1 MFPIL
6 SLSFFVHSLSL
17 EFSSSISSFFSF
29 IVSIILCSF
38 ALLSFHHLQFL
49 SNLVQYSSLYLLS
62 DQPNSF
68 LAINYPGSFSLLNIL
83 SFLFYFLIF
92 SIFCQYSFSN
102 SSTAFFAFSK
112 FSFSSQVSDL
122 AINPFH
128 STKYLFF
135 SLIHCL
141 FRILL
146 TSHSS
151 SPSITTGAGYFFLC
165 PSTCPTYFCTL
176 LTLTTG
182 CIFTILGS
190 SNSTAFNNIT
200 FFIL

>member
-1 MFPIL
+1 MFPI
-6 SLSFFVHSLSL
+6 SLSFSFVYSLSL
-17 EFSSSISSFFSF
+17 EFSFSLFSF
-29 IVSIILCSF
+29 IVSIVLCSF
-38 ALLSFHHLQFL
+38 AFLPFHYLQFL
-49 SNLVQYSSLYLLS
+49 FNLAQYSLSYLLS

-68 LAINYPGSFSLLNIL
+68 LAINYPGSSSLLNIL
-83 SFLFYFLIF
+83 SFLFYFLTS

-135 SLIHCL
+135 LLICCL
-141 FRILL
+141 FRIFSISHFSFSLIMTRAGYSFLCLFTCPMYFCILL
-146 TSHSS
+146 T
-151 SPSITTGAGYFFLC
+151 
-165 PSTCPTYFCTL
+165 
-176 LTLTTG
+176 
-182 CIFTILGS
+182 
-190 SNSTAFNNIT
+190 T

>member
-1 MFPIL
+1 MFPISLL
-6 SLSFFVHSLSL
+6 SSFIHSLSL
-17 EFSSSISSFFSF
+17 EFSCSISSSSSF
-29 IVSIILCSF
+29 IVSIILCSI
-38 ALLSFHHLQFL
+38 ALFSFHCLQFL
-49 SNLVQYSSLYLLS
+49 SNLAQYSSSYLLS

-68 LAINYPGSFSLLNIL
+68 LAINYPGSSSLLNIL
-83 SFLFYFLIF
+83 SFLFYFLTS

-135 SLIHCL
+135 LLICCL
-141 FRILL
+141 FRIFSISHFSFSLIMTRAGYSFLCLFTCPMYFCILL
-146 TSHSS
+146 T
-151 SPSITTGAGYFFLC
+151 
-165 PSTCPTYFCTL
+165 
-176 LTLTTG
+176 
-182 CIFTILGS
+182 
-190 SNSTAFNNIT
+190 T

>member
-68 LAINYPGSFSLLNIL
+68 LAINYPGSSSPKCSLF
-83 SFLFYFLIF
+83 SFLFPNIF
-92 SIFCQYSFSN
+92 HILSIFFLK
-102 SSTAFFAFSK
+102 FFDCF
-112 FSFSSQVSDL
+112 FCILQIFL
-122 AINPFH
+122 PF
-128 STKYLFF
+128 
-135 SLIHCL
+135 
-141 FRILL
+141 
-146 TSHSS
+146 
-151 SPSITTGAGYFFLC
+151 PSIGFSYKPFL
-165 PSTCPTYFCTL
+165 SY
-176 LTLTTG
+176 
-182 CIFTILGS
+182 
-190 SNSTAFNNIT
+190 
-200 FFIL
+200 